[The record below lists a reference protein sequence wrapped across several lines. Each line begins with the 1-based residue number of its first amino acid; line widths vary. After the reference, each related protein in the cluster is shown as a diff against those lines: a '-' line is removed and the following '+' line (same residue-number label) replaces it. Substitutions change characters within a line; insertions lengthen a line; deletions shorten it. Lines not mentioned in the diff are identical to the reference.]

1 MTTTSAYD
9 PGGKPRRLERSR
21 HDRLLTGVCGGLGDY
36 LGVDPVIVRLVA
48 IALVFVGGVGVVA
61 YVAAFLLVPEAGRE
75 RPIVRTGLAVGGDR
89 PWVIAGAVLLGIG
102 ALAFLDALD
111 FGWRGDI
118 VWSLLLLGG
127 GAYLL
132 LRHTSLGKSLGPRPR
147 PSAATARRGGRD
159 GRDRAASVGPCA
171 YPGRR
176 AWSRRAELRGR
187 GAWSGCADRFD
198 RGD

>member
-9 PGGKPRRLERSR
+9 PGGKPRRLQRSR
-21 HDRLLTGVCGGLGDY
+21 DDRWLAGVCGGLGDY

-48 IALVFVGGVGVVA
+48 IALVFAGGVGVIA

-132 LRHTSLGKSLGPRPR
+132 LRHTSLGKSLGLDLGPRR
-147 PSAATARRGGRD
+147 PPPDAAGGMFGNSPLMPMPWARQ
-159 GRDRAASVGPCA
+159 
-171 YPGRR
+171 
-176 AWSRRAELRGR
+176 
-187 GAWSGCADRFD
+187 
-198 RGD
+198 